1 MEKLELNRA
10 GCPALR
16 VVMFPKDTNPS
27 GNIFGGVILSHVDVA
42 AGIAARSATKH
53 RVVTR
58 SFKEAEFKKPVK
70 IGDILTCWAWVTK
83 VGTTSITTH
92 VVAEVER
99 NGEYIK
105 VTEAE
110 VVYVSVDEQDRP
122 IPVDSPP
129 GTQGRDKP
137 VAPASDAT
145 GKTVGGDATGAGA
158 KNCTCGENCPC
169 GESCACPE
177 DCTCGSKSSSCS
189 HSDKGEG
196 KGKSKKRSKKEKKR
210 AGKDAKRLKKEA
222 KLLKKEAK
230 RAGKVKDAGAEKG
243 SGCQVC
249 SPPSGGKG

>member
-1 MEKLELNRA
+1 MESMELNRL

-110 VVYVSVDEQDRP
+110 VVYVSVDERDRP
-122 IPVDSPP
+122 IPVDSPS

-137 VAPASDAT
+137 VTAPAEAT
-145 GKTVGGDATGAGA
+145 GKTVGGDATGTTATGA
-158 KNCTCGENCPC
+158 KNCTCGEN
-169 GESCACPE
+169 
-177 DCTCGSKSSSCS
+177 CS

-210 AGKDAKRLKKEA
+210 AKKEAKRLKKEA
-222 KLLKKEAK
+222 KRARKEDKK
-230 RAGKVKDAGAEKG
+230 KDKAASDADKG
-243 SGCQVC
+243 SGCKVC
-249 SPPSGGKG
+249 LPPSGGQR